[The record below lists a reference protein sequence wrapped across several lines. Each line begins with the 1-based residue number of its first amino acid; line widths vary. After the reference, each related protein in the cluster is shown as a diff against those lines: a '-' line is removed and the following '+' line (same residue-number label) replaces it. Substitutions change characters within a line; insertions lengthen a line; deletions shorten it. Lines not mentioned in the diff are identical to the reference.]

1 MISTPCLVIVLFSVF
16 FPLRVGLAQTPR
28 ERSIRRRDASA
39 RGQVNRNENADSL
52 VQAARRLTSEWIK
65 SKTAEAIRNYETA
78 EAIYEANGNA
88 TAQIAVLLEMGQAQ
102 ELLTNQSAA
111 LANYEKALSVSRQA
125 RQQRNEASALNRLGF
140 FDIERSEF
148 VKAVSYG
155 EQAHQISLAT
165 VDRANEAQALLLLG
179 SASYHI
185 RKTSDARTY
194 LQRSLEIFKEIGNDV
209 DRAMVLE
216 ALGHLSHELGNPK
229 EALQIFSESLELAS
243 STNNALAK
251 GKALNGI
258 AISYS
263 ILGEKQ
269 QAIERYRQA
278 IALFETMGNRRYEAV
293 ALNGLGYIYYTV
305 AENESAL
312 NYYSRALRLF
322 KSVGDRE
329 GQSIALARV
338 GRLSERLWDKKTAAQ
353 HYEQLLLVTRQLNDP
368 IFESYVLNWLGDVY
382 LSSDTQRALTYY
394 SQALALSRLHSNPRI
409 EAHTLNRLG
418 YASALL
424 GATDSARD
432 FYNHAREG
440 MQAIVD
446 REGESSV
453 LYNLAVLE
461 RGQNRLPQAQELIER
476 SLGLVES
483 LATDT
488 GDRELRASYFAT
500 AHQQYELYIDLLME
514 LHRQNPAGGF
524 AAKALDASER
534 SRARVLR
541 EMLAEIG
548 VEIKKGVDP
557 NLLAQEKSGKE
568 KLNKAIQKRFSMLSR
583 MHSRV
588 ELDESQQEI
597 VELTTEYEQVLGEI
611 RQRRPQYAA
620 LTQASSFSLTEI
632 QQLLDNE
639 TVLVE
644 FALGDERSFAWAVTR
659 DQLESFELPN
669 RAQLEKLT
677 RTVYEEL
684 SRRPQDKATKTRDG
698 YLEALDSLSRTLLA
712 PILKYSKKR
721 VVVVADGPLQYIPF
735 SALQVPGNGDERRL
749 LANHDVVSLPS
760 ASVLAVQRRALDGRQ
775 AATRTLAI
783 VADPVFEADDS
794 RVVIAKSN
802 NSHSPNPNQQA
813 DDSRTSRTA
822 SDVTNLSRALRDV
835 GIAGSLRRLFFSRQ
849 EANAI
854 FAMIPPS
861 EGMKALDFQAS
872 RNIVVK
878 DELANYKI
886 LHLATHSFMDNE
898 NPRLSGL
905 VLSMFDERGQPQNG
919 FLQLNEI
926 YNLRLHADLVVL
938 SACQTALGKDLKGEG
953 IIGLT
958 RGFMY
963 AGVPRVIAS
972 LWAVEDAATAELMAR
987 FYREMIVNG
996 LKPAAALRAA
1006 QLDLSKVKRYNHPY
1020 YWAGFVLQ
1028 GEWK

>member
-1 MISTPCLVIVLFSVF
+1 VLFSVF